1 MTTAT
6 VAPPPEY
13 TRGPAAGALAA
24 RCLARG
30 SQCLFVLDAEGRR
43 RPLAAAKSSNAL
55 VLSMLIPQLDNDLAM
70 CIRGICYRQAGLN
83 VEEQSHVQCTG
94 SGEGSAQC
102 ALGSR

>member
-1 MTTAT
+1 MRLLRA
-6 VAPPPEY
+6 AP
-13 TRGPAAGALAA
+13 RAA
-24 RCLARG
+24 RSACSCSMLR
-30 SQCLFVLDAEGRR
+30 AEGRG
-43 RPLAAAKSSNAL
+43 RPLAAAKSSNPL
-55 VLSMLIPQLDNDLAM
+55 MLSMLIPQLDNDLAM